1 MEGDGMSILWSLLLF
16 AAGVSVMGL
25 WFMEI
30 FEEVY
35 SSNKAKVRHLLMMS
49 FTPLTILGIILPSIV
64 RYYFPVS
71 SGPGWT
77 IATSLG
83 SLAVFSFAFGVGCVV
98 ILRTYRERLSPGNE
112 RSEFNLIIYVLAGI
126 VVPSVLVANS
136 MIVLMGFH

>member
-1 MEGDGMSILWSLLLF
+1 MSILWSLLLF
-16 AAGVSVMGL
+16 AVSVSILAL
-25 WFMEI
+25 WFMRI

-49 FTPLTILGIILPSIV
+49 FVPLTLLGIILPRII

-83 SLAVFSFAFGVGCVV
+83 SLAVFSFAIGVGCVV
-98 ILRTYRERLSPGNE
+98 VLRTYRERLSPGNR
-112 RSEFNLIIYVLAGI
+112 RSEFNNMIVYVLAGI
-126 VVPSVLVANS
+126 VVPSVLVVNS